1 MLAITFQTKKD
12 SLADKWASLLRNI
25 LCALFIEDPAGPKDY
40 ELLLFFADRRS
51 KEFAKEAKRGKP
63 RLIDV
68 LGRNKGP
75 TIWKKKKTRREKT
88 RKKGKAKTKAL
99 GKPIRRRQLLLR
111 RSAFFISKIGLNLL
125 SRYKFRKRKKVQ
137 IP

>member
-1 MLAITFQTKKD
+1 MFLTH
-12 SLADKWASLLRNI
+12 L
-25 LCALFIEDPAGPKDY
+25 DPAGPKDY

-88 RKKGKAKTKAL
+88 RKKLQAKTKA
-99 GKPIRRRQLLLR
+99 R
-111 RSAFFISKIGLNLL
+111 RSEFEEDRLIVLFLGISFGKGRKCKFHKSVQPTGRSKEVNKDSNLFIDSLFVHL
-125 SRYKFRKRKKVQ
+125 V
-137 IP
+137 P

>member
-51 KEFAKEAKRGKP
+51 KEFAKEAKRGVEI
-63 RLIDV
+63 RSFT
-68 LGRNKGP
+68 P
-75 TIWKKKKTRREKT
+75 TVFYD
-88 RKKGKAKTKAL
+88 
-99 GKPIRRRQLLLR
+99 LL
-111 RSAFFISKIGLNLL
+111 N
-125 SRYKFRKRKKVQ
+125 
-137 IP
+137 